1 MSERK
6 FNRVCATC
14 EHEQTQ
20 FPNCV
25 GCQERFCLRIK
36 NAQTNDEMKT
46 SLNCPDDDLAKA
58 IVLLLAAPK
67 EWLPEITAL
76 IELFKDAACVECTA
90 LPGGQVRCTLTMRQ

>member
-1 MSERK
+1 MAAADSGTNQTPFLTPPPRAGKEDDM
-6 FNRVCATC
+6 TC

-20 FPNCV
+20 Y
-25 GCQERFCLRIK
+25 
-36 NAQTNDEMKT
+36 
-46 SLNCPDDDLAKA
+46 DDLAKA

-90 LPGGQVRCTLTMRQ
+90 LPGGQVRCTITIRRQNNQTTVKENRHERT